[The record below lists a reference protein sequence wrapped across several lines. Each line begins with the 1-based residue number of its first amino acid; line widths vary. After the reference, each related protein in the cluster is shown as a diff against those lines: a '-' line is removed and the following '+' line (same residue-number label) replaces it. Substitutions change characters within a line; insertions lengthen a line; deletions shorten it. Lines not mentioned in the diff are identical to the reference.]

1 MLELPTG
8 TLTLL
13 FSDIEGSTVLVHRL
27 GSQWGLALSEQRR
40 ILRSA
45 FEDFGG
51 TEMGTEG
58 DSFFVVFRSAQNAVR
73 AALRGQRQLQEHR
86 WPGDQELRVRTGIHT
101 GEPERH
107 EEGYVG
113 LDVHRAA
120 RIGATAHGGQVV
132 ISDATKQLVDDLGDL
147 VEIRDLGRHRLK
159 DLESAEHLYDVVAD
173 GLISD
178 FPPLRSLGK
187 PSALPIAP
195 TPLVGR
201 DADLASVR
209 ARFDVPETRLVTLTG
224 PGGSGKT
231 RLAVAVAAHMERA
244 FPAGVYFIGLQA
256 VNDPD
261 LMWATIADALDVTG
275 DASLPPADRVGTYL
289 SRRQAL
295 LVLDNLEQI
304 VDADHVVAALLS
316 AAPLVSILATSRRSL
331 HLIGENEYP
340 VPPLALPGPDVSDP
354 DRASHSAA
362 VEMFVQHAQMV
373 RPSFQLTDANTADV
387 LAVCRRLDGLP
398 LAIELAAARA
408 RLLSPRA
415 LLHRID
421 DRLGTGVTASDR
433 PERQRTLGATIA
445 WSYDLLG
452 PVEQQMFRRLGVF
465 SSSAD
470 IDAIV
475 AVAGDGTDDPLDTI
489 GALVDA
495 NLVYVMEEADG
506 EPHAALLETI
516 RHFARDRLD
525 DAGEGD
531 DVRLRHL
538 RWCIDMASRTTEL
551 LRGAHHVTALDQMS
565 VIENDVRAALDWSL
579 RPSGTPDQTTVEAGH
594 ELLGLM
600 TRYWYRFGNVR
611 EARGWQE
618 RGVATSDGADTE
630 SNVTLLHGLGVSML
644 QQNEVDNS
652 FATFERSL
660 QMARR
665 LGHREFEVR
674 ALNDLAIAN
683 RQSGQY
689 SEAMRLMWENLALA
703 REIDDP
709 TRVATALSNLVV
721 LHIDV
726 GEYAEAVRIAQESI
740 AANERNGDAWGVA
753 IDRLNYTAAILKSEG
768 PEAALDRYVEWAEH
782 IASFGDNELTIDLA
796 ELGASIHAGLGKPEL
811 AACLL
816 GSAESQRDRSAM
828 RRSRAEQTLID
839 EWIVPARSTIDPAAW
854 DDGYAAGR
862 ELSPDAAIELAIG
875 VRSPR
880 TP

>member
-1 MLELPTG
+1 
-8 TLTLL
+8 
-13 FSDIEGSTVLVHRL
+13 
-27 GSQWGLALSEQRR
+27 
-40 ILRSA
+40 
-45 FEDFGG
+45 
-51 TEMGTEG
+51 
-58 DSFFVVFRSAQNAVR
+58 
-73 AALRGQRQLQEHR
+73 
-86 WPGDQELRVRTGIHT
+86 
-101 GEPERH
+101 
-107 EEGYVG
+107 
-113 LDVHRAA
+113 
-120 RIGATAHGGQVV
+120 
-132 ISDATKQLVDDLGDL
+132 
-147 VEIRDLGRHRLK
+147 
-159 DLESAEHLYDVVAD
+159 
-173 GLISD
+173 
-178 FPPLRSLGK
+178 
-187 PSALPIAP
+187 
-195 TPLVGR
+195 
-201 DADLASVR
+201 
-209 ARFDVPETRLVTLTG
+209 
-224 PGGSGKT
+224 
-231 RLAVAVAAHMERA
+231 MERA

-256 VNDPD
+256 AKDPD
-261 LMWATIADALDVTG
+261 LMWATIAEVLDATG
-275 DASLPPADRVGTYL
+275 DTNLPPADRVSTFL

-331 HLIGENEYP
+331 HLVGENEYP
-340 VPPLALPGPDVSDP
+340 VPPLALPEPGESDP
-354 DRASHSAA
+354 DRASRTAA

-373 RPSFQLTDANTADV
+373 RPSFQLTGANTADV

-415 LLHRID
+415 LLNHID
-421 DRLGTGVTASDR
+421 DRLGTGVTAADR

-445 WSYDLLG
+445 WSYDLLE
-452 PVEQQMFRRLGVF
+452 PFEQQVFRRLGVF

-470 IDAIV
+470 LDAIA
-475 AVAGDGTDDPLDTI
+475 AVAGDGSDDPLDTI
-489 GALVDA
+489 GRLVDA
-495 NLVYVMEEADG
+495 NLVYVTEEADG

-516 RHFARDRLD
+516 RRFARDRLD

-531 DVRLRHL
+531 EVRLRHL
-538 RWCIDMASRTTEL
+538 RWCIDMASRTSAL
-551 LRGAHHVTALDQMS
+551 LRGAHHMTALDQMS

-579 RPSGTPDQTTVEAGH
+579 SPAETLGQTTVEAGH

-600 TRYWYRFGNVR
+600 TRYWYRFGNVA

-665 LGHREFEVR
+665 LGHREFETR

-683 RQSGQY
+683 RQCGNY
-689 SEAMRLMWENLALA
+689 SEAMLLMSENLALA

-726 GEYAEAVRIAQESI
+726 GEHAEAVRIAQESI

-768 PEAALDRYVEWAEH
+768 PEAAFDRYVEWAEH

-796 ELGASIHAGLGKPEL
+796 ELGASIHAGLGQPEV
-811 AACLL
+811 AARLL
-816 GSAESQRDRSAM
+816 GSAESQRDRSAL
-828 RRSRAEQTLID
+828 RRSGAEQTLID
-839 EWIVPARSTIDPAAW
+839 EWIVPARSAIDPAAW
-854 DDGYAAGR
+854 DDAYAAGR
-862 ELSPDAAIELAIG
+862 ELSPTAAIELAIRA
-875 VRSPR
+875 RSPS